1 MNTIQT
7 FAQISPTEF
16 TAILALFIGML
27 SGFYAIV
34 RYMIGIGSKTTEAD
48 RAERLAFQET
58 LKAVAEASNRVADA
72 TEKSA
77 SEAKQRNGHLAEM
90 ELQSQQLFKQLA
102 DRNYKAITN
111 IKNQKVVHQTVEHE
125 TVQHKED
132 TDGKS
137 T

>member
-1 MNTIQT
+1 
-7 FAQISPTEF
+7 
-16 TAILALFIGML
+16 
-27 SGFYAIV
+27 
-34 RYMIGIGSKTTEAD
+34 MIGIGSKTTEAD